1 MVVGSLSLD
10 LALIARALCGSSFP
24 LVVEDFESFL
34 PVFLVVFKLVPVPNY
49 IGKEAGIAI
58 VLVALVFLGPPLRRL
73 EVLAIIG
80 HLSEV
85 GGGPVLSLGHFVR
98 ELFFTGLL
106 NILLFKWILWSFF
119 HDLIR

>member
-1 MVVGSLSLD
+1 LIVGSLSLN
-10 LALIARALCGSSFP
+10 LALVARALRGSSFP
-24 LVVEDFESFL
+24 LVVEDFESLL

-49 IGKEAGIAI
+49 IGKEPGIAI
-58 VLVALVFLGPPLRRL
+58 VLVALVLLGPPLLEL

-85 GGGPVLSLGHFVR
+85 GGRPVLGLGYLVR

-106 NILLFKWILWSFF
+106 NILLFKWILWPFF